1 MIHNNISETL
11 KRLARG
17 VIKANHVIVIALVL
31 TFALVTAHPAQ
42 AQAPGDTWKSIAI
55 IGGSTAAG
63 AIIGHKV
70 AGTTG
75 AYVGAAAGAATGYAI
90 DRHRRNNE
98 YNNGYYGGNYYPS
111 NGPYGNYYPYSASS
125 NNSGYYG
132 NQPVYNGGY
141 QGSYNARYRRR

>member
-98 YNNGYYGGNYYPS
+98 YNNGYYGGYSNNGGYYPS
-111 NGPYGNYYPYSASS
+111 NG
-125 NNSGYYG
+125 GYYG
-132 NQPVYNGGY
+132 NGYPYPSNGGYYPY
-141 QGSYNARYRRR
+141 QGSYGYARSHRGR